1 MLAIRNLHKSFGG
14 NQAVRNLSFE
24 LKAGEMLALIGPNGA
39 GKSTCFNLLN
49 GQLNPDRGT
58 VRLDGALISG
68 LKPQRIAE
76 QGLARTFQIAA
87 TFASMTVIQNI
98 QMAMAAHHK
107 RVFSFWRPLPHYYYA
122 EAMALLQQLDL
133 QHLADSASSQLA
145 YGDVK
150 RLELGVALASEPRV
164 LLMDEP
170 TAGMATA
177 ERRALMRLVQEL
189 VRRRGMSVLFT
200 EHSMDV
206 VFECA
211 DRVLVMARGE
221 LIAQGAVADIRAH
234 PEVQKVYF
242 GSGSSFSGLLR
253 G

>member
-1 MLAIRNLHKSFGG
+1 MLSVRNLTKSFGG
-14 NQAVRNLSFE
+14 NHAVRDLSFE
-24 LKAGEMLALIGPNGA
+24 LQNGEMLALIGPNGA

-49 GQLNPDRGT
+49 GQLQPDAGT
-58 VRLDGALISG
+58 VSLATELITG

-76 QGLARTFQIAA
+76 KGLARTFQIAA
-87 TFASMTVIQNI
+87 TFSSMTVLENI
-98 QMAMAAHHK
+98 QLAMAAHHK
-107 RVFSFWRPLPHYYYA
+107 RILSFWRPLRGHYVA
-122 EAMALLQQLDL
+122 EAMDLLQQLDL
-133 QHLADSASSQLA
+133 QHMAHHASSQLA

-177 ERRALMRLVQEL
+177 ERRALMSLVQEL
-189 VRRRGMSVLFT
+189 VRARNMSVLFT

-211 DRVLVMARGE
+211 DRVLVLARGA
-221 LIAQGAVADIRAH
+221 LIAEGSVAHIRAH

-242 GSGSSFSGLLR
+242 GSGSSFAGL
-253 G
+253 